1 MEFNYKPEGV
11 CCKNMKIV
19 VEDGKVSSVKFVGG
33 CLEILKVWEN

>member
-19 VEDGKVSSVKFVGG
+19 VEDRKFHQLNLLVGV
-33 CLEILKVWEN
+33 LEILKVWEN